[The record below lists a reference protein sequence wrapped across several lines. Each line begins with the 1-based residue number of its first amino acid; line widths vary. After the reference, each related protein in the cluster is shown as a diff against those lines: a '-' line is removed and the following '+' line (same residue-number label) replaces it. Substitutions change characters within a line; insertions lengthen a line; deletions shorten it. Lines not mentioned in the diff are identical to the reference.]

1 MIYITSIQLDIM
13 ERMQAGESFPKTES
27 KQTMRALNSLVNKG
41 ALKFNTNS
49 MRYELTNAGKLKIE
63 K

>member
-1 MIYITSIQLDIM
+1 MIQITAIQLDLM
-13 ERMQAGESFPKTES
+13 ERMQAGESFPKSES

-41 ALKFNTNS
+41 ALRFNADS
-49 MRYELTNAGKLKIE
+49 MRYELTNAGKLKIV